1 MPGMSRRRGVDGKA
15 RKMKEHR
22 DEIFIHLQPWNRNIA
37 VLVKRTILLGA
48 GGLQHLTAS
57 GFKDVPPGR
66 EPDEPTIAIDS
77 AAAQQ
82 LANALWFAGFRPEV
96 SSSVNGELAAKDN
109 HIHDLRALVF
119 KGEVNPKP

>member
-1 MPGMSRRRGVDGKA
+1 MR
-15 RKMKEHR
+15 ECR
-22 DEIFIHLQPWNRNIA
+22 DEIFIHQQPWNRNIA
-37 VLVKRTILLGA
+37 VLIKRTILTGE
-48 GGLQHLTAS
+48 GRQQHLTAS
-57 GFKDVPPGR
+57 GFKDVQPFC
-66 EPDEPTIAIDS
+66 EPDEPTIAIDEEC
-77 AAAQQ
+77 AQR